1 MPQECWE
8 RSCFLAGKLKD
19 NFPSQRRWHFIRTLK
34 EGWVSVDGEEQ
45 RAFQIKSFH
54 WAHLSVSSAW
64 WAHCTWVSTS
74 CTCKQLMR
82 RNRCRLELQPK
93 GKPRS
98 QGRGFFFFFNLLTLR
113 INHVSDQRGK
123 NKQRGRNSKRKA
135 GACSLICQDRFSFR
149 SYFSRLFAFQ
159 FLLCIYKLALP
170 KVAFLACHLKWGC
183 DSGPR
188 LRPQCHYCLQ
198 LLKIQALAFVSPFLS
213 FFHCTPHFP
222 SSLLLKLLFP
232 VVNVNGCC

>member
-98 QGRGFFFFFNLLTLR
+98 QGRGFFFFLTFSPLELTMSLIREERTNREGEIPSAKQGHAAWSVRTDFPSGPTFLDFLHFSSCCVFTNLLY
-113 INHVSDQRGK
+113 QK
-123 NKQRGRNSKRKA
+123 WP
-135 GACSLICQDRFSFR
+135 SLPAI
-149 SYFSRLFAFQ
+149 
-159 FLLCIYKLALP
+159 
-170 KVAFLACHLKWGC
+170 
-183 DSGPR
+183 
-188 LRPQCHYCLQ
+188 
-198 LLKIQALAFVSPFLS
+198 
-213 FFHCTPHFP
+213 
-222 SSLLLKLLFP
+222 
-232 VVNVNGCC
+232 